1 MNLTPLMG
9 LDRMCEEL
17 SCSVKRYQTARFF
30 DKAHLPGTVADF
42 AGDVEVLFLG
52 GFGWED
58 KEHV

>member
-1 MNLTPLMG
+1 
-9 LDRMCEEL
+9 MCEEL